1 MRLPRACA
9 APCLRSCSEGST
21 ERSSPMTRTIREAV
35 AVFDDAQALE
45 RAVFALETHGF
56 DRSAFSL
63 LADAATVARKL
74 GHRYRHVAEMEDE
87 PAAPRETFFSR
98 VSRAEAEYGL
108 PLGLAAVGA
117 LALAGIG
124 GPLPVLVAAG
134 GGAAIGAV
142 LGRMLHRHH
151 VQRVQE
157 QLARGGL
164 LWGPTRP
171 TAGEKKRA
179 AGIRPPNPPHAVH
192 VHNTP
197 LGPPAGRS

>member
-1 MRLPRACA
+1 
-9 APCLRSCSEGST
+9 
-21 ERSSPMTRTIREAV
+21 MTRTIREAV

-56 DRSAFSL
+56 DRAAFSL
-63 LADAATVARKL
+63 LADAAAVTRKL
-74 GHRYRHVAEMEDE
+74 GHRYHHVAEMEDE

-108 PLGLAAVGA
+108 PLGLAAIGA

-142 LGRMLHRHH
+142 LGRMLHRHY

-164 LWGPTRP
+164 LLWVNLRNAAEEK
-171 TAGEKKRA
+171 TAVEILMA
-179 AGIRPPNPPHAVH
+179 HSAHDVH
-192 VHNTP
+192 VHDIA
-197 LGPPAGRS
+197 L